1 MKLID
6 IIEVFIA
13 GEWGEETYSK
23 ETPCAVTCV
32 RGADIIPISEY
43 DFSAIPVRY
52 INQQAYAKKCL
63 QVGDIIIEKS
73 GGSPTQSTGR
83 VSLVS
88 QELLEHA
95 GAVICSNFCT
105 AFRVKKGWNPLYVYY
120 YLQFIYNRGAFF
132 NFEGKTS
139 GIKNLQLDAAFA
151 AIPIEDISE
160 SIQNNI
166 VAILQGLERKNAIN
180 RQINQNLEAMAK
192 QLYDYWFVQF
202 DFPNEE
208 GKPYKYSG
216 EMVWSEKLKRDIPAS
231 WEIKTIE
238 DIADVYNGATPSTIN
253 EQNYGGDIVWITPKD
268 LSDQK
273 QKFVYQGERNIS
285 QAGYNSCSTHLL
297 PPNTILMSSRAPI
310 GLLSIAKTK
319 LCTNQ
324 GFKSFVPK
332 AENISTYLYY
342 YLNIHI
348 RQIEQLGTGTTFKEV
363 SREDVLNFP
372 ILKPSDAILDLWE
385 KRVSALNNKQYE
397 IQKENEYLT
406 KQRDELLPLL
416 MNGQVSVNSDLYVSD
431 IRKCQYHPL
440 SLWRRRS
447 QRVSLRLNVPRTLSL
462 NM

>member
-1 MKLID
+1 
-6 IIEVFIA
+6 
-13 GEWGEETYSK
+13 
-23 ETPCAVTCV
+23 
-32 RGADIIPISEY
+32 
-43 DFSAIPVRY
+43 
-52 INQQAYAKKCL
+52 
-63 QVGDIIIEKS
+63 
-73 GGSPTQSTGR
+73 
-83 VSLVS
+83 
-88 QELLEHA
+88 
-95 GAVICSNFCT
+95 
-105 AFRVKKGWNPLYVYY
+105 
-120 YLQFIYNRGAFF
+120 
-132 NFEGKTS
+132 
-139 GIKNLQLDAAFA
+139 
-151 AIPIEDISE
+151 
-160 SIQNNI
+160 
-166 VAILQGLERKNAIN
+166 
-180 RQINQNLEAMAK
+180 MAK

-416 MNGQVSVNSDLYVSD
+416 MNGQVSVNSDLATFLQLLFRQYT
-431 IRKCQYHPL
+431 IRVYTWAYSHKIKTITIMKYNFI
-440 SLWRRRS
+440 RT
-447 QRVSLRLNVPRTLSL
+447 RLVKIVCGCCGRNFYAEAGINFCSECEETW
-462 NM
+462 NNN